1 MDLVA
6 VLCVV
11 LCVEGSLLLLLQ
23 CRNACDFL
31 NEYSIA
37 LYRIGNAK
45 NVRNVE
51 MVVFSRRIRV
61 R

>member
-11 LCVEGSLLLLLQ
+11 LCVEGSFLLLLQ

-31 NEYSIA
+31 HEYSIA
-37 LYRIGNAK
+37 MHGIGNVK

-51 MVVFSRRIRV
+51 VVVFNRRIRV
-61 R
+61 L